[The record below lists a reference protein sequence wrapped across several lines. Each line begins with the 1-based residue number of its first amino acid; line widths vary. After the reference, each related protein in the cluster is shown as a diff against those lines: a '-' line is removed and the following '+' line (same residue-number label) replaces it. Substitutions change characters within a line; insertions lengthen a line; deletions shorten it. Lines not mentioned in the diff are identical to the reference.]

1 MQTTHHTPAV
11 RAALLAALHS
21 PDHTLSRV
29 RGGFAAFDSKLVVT
43 RRTAN
48 ALHNAGLVAFDQRDF
63 PSSVTLTPLGL
74 THARMLDVAKAVA
87 A

>member
-21 PDHTLSRV
+21 PDNTLHRT
-29 RGGFAAFDSKLVVT
+29 RGGFAAFDSKAVVT

-48 ALHNAGLVAFDQRDF
+48 ALEIAGLVEFDQRDF
-63 PSSVTLTPLGL
+63 PSKIALTPIGV